1 MKKVL
6 IVALRGCTSRRIFGL
21 AKYLPEFGWQP
32 ILLTIPHLEK
42 PDLPLR
48 VIETSY
54 RDALSFWKKL
64 LGFSPSQDIRAQ
76 AKERLRVTSSKSW
89 LDPLL
94 TFGGAIINYPD
105 AERGWKPF
113 ALKAANELL
122 QEEDIQAIIS
132 SSSPVTSH
140 LIANE
145 LKTRYRLPWLAD
157 FRDLWS
163 QNHNY
168 RYGPLRKWLDRRLE
182 IKTLAPAD
190 ALVTVSQ
197 PLAERLGR
205 LHQGKSTYAITH
217 SFDPAE
223 INTPP
228 AKLTTK
234 FTITYTGTI
243 YPGKQDPTKLL
254 ASLRDLIADG
264 TLYPQEIEVR
274 FYGGKHNWLGHEIKQ
289 HGLADTV
296 RQLGPVARE
305 AAVQRQRESQLL
317 LVLNWEDNRE
327 PGIHTAKIFE
337 YLAARRPI
345 LATGGSRDNVV
356 VELLNQTR
364 AGLPATTVEEVKSA
378 LKQMYQEFKQQDE
391 ITFTGDETEINKC
404 SHREMASRFAEIL
417 ENLAGTR

>member
-6 IVALRGCTSRRIFGL
+6 IVALPGCTSRRIFGL

-48 VIETSY
+48 VIETSCC
-54 RDALSFWKKL
+54 DALSFWKKL
-64 LGFSPSQDIRAQ
+64 LGFSPGQDIRAQ

-122 QEEDIQAIIS
+122 QEEAIQAIIS

-145 LKTRYRLPWLAD
+145 LKTRYNLPWLAD

-168 RYGPLRKWLDRRLE
+168 RYGPLRKRLDRRLE
-182 IKTLAPAD
+182 IKTLARAD

-197 PLAERLGR
+197 PLAEKLGR

-217 SFDPAE
+217 GFDPAE
-223 INTPP
+223 VNTPP
-228 AKLTTK
+228 AKLPTK
-234 FTITYTGTI
+234 FTITYTGNI

-264 TLYPQEIEVR
+264 TLYPQEIEAR
-274 FYGGKHNWLGHEIKQ
+274 FYGGKHNWLDYKIKQ

-296 RQLGPVARE
+296 KQYGPVARE

-317 LVLNWEDNRE
+317 LVLNWEDDRE

-345 LATGGSRDNVV
+345 LATGGPRDNVV

-364 AGLPATTVEEVKSA
+364 AGLPAPTTEEVKSA
-378 LKQMYQEFKQQDE
+378 LKQLYQEFKQQGE
-391 ITFTGDETEINKC
+391 IAFTGDETEINKY